1 MADEKLNELSRRTLL
16 EMTQKLGL
24 PIDCEIVPDGKDGF
38 KLDVKSEEAGRL
50 IGHRGQGLEALE
62 LLLNR
67 IVRRS
72 FDKAPWVSVE
82 VDGYSTG
89 HSEAD
94 EEQRR
99 RGHGRMDEETMERF
113 LCIARDAAKEVKYW
127 KEERRLGPYMPAE
140 RRIIHNAIAEDEA
153 LVTESVPA
161 PEAGERMKYVVV
173 RLK

>member
-1 MADEKLNELSRRTLL
+1 MADENLNELSRKTLV
-16 EMTQKLGL
+16 EMAERLGL
-24 PIDCEIVPDGKDGF
+24 PIDCEVVPDGKVGF

-67 IVRRS
+67 IVRRTS
-72 FDKAPWVSVE
+72 EKAPWIAVE

-89 HSEAD
+89 HSEAS
-94 EEQRR
+94 EEHRR
-99 RGHGRMDEETMERF
+99 RGHGRMDDETMERF

-127 KEERRLGPYMPAE
+127 KEERKLGPFMPAE

-153 LVTESVPA
+153 LTTESVPA